1 MITRRQFRLFVFYPV
16 LVISLVMMCLW
27 GAAPFVAKHYLQ
39 DFFQQHGQSA
49 TLDAPNIDFFPP
61 RLEVNNLIVQ
71 QQNVPTLTLEHAEF
85 AIEFWPLFNQTL
97 AVSIADIAGLNL
109 NVEQQANN
117 WIIAGLDLAK
127 LTSDSTEKSDA
138 AESNQ
143 SKADTDPNAS
153 TSSWGISVP
162 QIQVKN
168 AFVDLTRNTKQNED
182 AQTDRLGLTSLE
194 VQNLIGQGLDWQA
207 DIALSAQVNDATLRL
222 DSQLN
227 YQKKQTNFVINTLT
241 TDLSV
246 DSIRHFL
253 PVDYQATE
261 GDLTLNAALL
271 LEHNANSGQFKLNVT
286 SFNLDLQNAFVPV
299 NQEQSIRL
307 HAANLDLKD
316 TQLDY
321 APTPKATNADHDTIN
336 LTAATKLTI
345 KASDVAIQQGEQ
357 SLAWQTLDIASPI
370 KVIGDESGYQ
380 LTSDSSTLALA
391 ELKLSSDSLIL
402 SGQTLALELANL
414 DLTLATDKQIKVA
427 VDSQFNSQQMAVKQA
442 GNRLSYQSLTLDSQL
457 AFSQDAQHTQAQSKA
472 FSLQLDEF
480 NGDLI
485 NGQSIALQTT
495 QLMADQLTLNQTKA
509 QQTDP
514 EPIETSLSGQQISL
528 NTKGL
533 DSYASNDKRLAA
545 WQSSQLS
552 GVNFEQQGDVFSVQ
566 AERLDINQITLSD
579 DLSAPDRPALATLG
593 QVSISQLEA
602 DQDTAKIDS
611 IHTQDVVISLLLD
624 AEKNL
629 TNLVSINNTPATLPE
644 PKLQPNTSPRVS
656 DLRQDSKSSS
666 TEPTQTKTTESGFKA
681 PYQLVLNQYAMT
693 GSSHVYVKDD
703 SISPALERTL
713 DIDTLTLANLNTQDE
728 KQAMDVT
735 LKAHNG
741 KYTKIQSDVTLWP
754 LADRL
759 TMQSELTIKEAELPP
774 YSAYLASVLGYQIDS
789 GQLDLDLK
797 LHAQQGLLDGNAHV
811 LLREFDLGGQQES
824 GSVMQAGVIPLNIAV
839 GILKD
844 SDNNIDLD
852 IPLSG
857 DIDNPEFGWRNFL
870 FLPVRKALYSASSN
884 YLMQTFIPYANVI
897 SIAQLAG
904 DQLLKIRVA
913 PLTFAPT
920 ETQLSE
926 NQNDFLVQLSQ
937 LMKDKEDSQL
947 KACGVTSYVDLGF
960 DTPPATLDE
969 NQKAQ
974 ARELAQARADRLK
987 DYLVSSGIR
996 SSRIL
1001 LCSPEID
1008 LSKDSQPRVEL
1019 NF

>member
-1 MITRRQFRLFVFYPV
+1 MITRRQFRLFIFYPA
-16 LVISLVMMCLW
+16 LVISLIIMCLW

-39 DFFQQHGQSA
+39 DFFQQHGQRA
-49 TLDAPNIDFFPP
+49 TLDAPAIDFFPP

-71 QQNVPTLTLEHAEF
+71 QQKTPTLTLEHAEF

-97 AVSIADIAGLNL
+97 AVSIADIEGLNL
-109 NVEQQANN
+109 NVKQQADT
-117 WIIAGLDLAK
+117 WIIAGLDLEK
-127 LTSDSTEKSDA
+127 LTSDNTETKDVAQPDLSN
-138 AESNQ
+138 AE
-143 SKADTDPNAS
+143 TDNNSSAS
-153 TSSWGISVP
+153 PWGISVP
-162 QIQVKN
+162 QIQIKN
-168 AFVDLTRNTKQNED
+168 AFVDLSRDTKQNEA

-207 DIALSAQVNDATLRL
+207 DIALAAQVNDATLRL
-222 DSQLN
+222 DSELN
-227 YQKKQTNFVINTLT
+227 YLKEQANLVINTLSAN
-241 TDLSV
+241 LSV

-253 PVDYQATE
+253 PADYQATE
-261 GDLTLNAALL
+261 GDIMLNAALSL
-271 LEHNANSGQFKLNVT
+271 THDATSGEFKLDAS
-286 SFNLDLQNAFVPV
+286 SFNLDLKNAFVPV
-299 NQEQSIRL
+299 KQAQSIRL
-307 HAANLDLKD
+307 QAANLDLKNS
-316 TQLDY
+316 QLDY
-321 APTPKATNADHDTIN
+321 VLPPKATDADYEIIN
-336 LTAATKLTI
+336 LTANTKLTL

-357 SLAWQTLDIASPI
+357 SLAWQTLDITSPI
-370 KVIGDESGYQ
+370 KAISDESGYQ
-380 LTSDSSTLALA
+380 LQSDRSTLALS

-402 SGQTLALELANL
+402 SGQALALQLANL
-414 DLTLATDKQIKVA
+414 DLTLDSDNRMKVA
-427 VDSQFNSQQMAVKQA
+427 VDSQFNSQQMAIEQA
-442 GNRLSYQSLTLDSQL
+442 GNSLSYQSLALDSQL
-457 AFSQDAQHTQAQSKA
+457 AFLQDAQHTHAQSDA
-472 FSLQLDEF
+472 LDLQLDEF
-480 NGDLI
+480 NGNLI
-485 NGQSIALQTT
+485 NGQSISLQTT
-495 QLMADQLTLNQTKA
+495 KLKADQLTLDQT
-509 QQTDP
+509 TDQS
-514 EPIETSLSGQQISL
+514 PIATSLSGRQVSL
-528 NTKGL
+528 STEGL
-533 DSYASNDKRLAA
+533 DSYVSQDKRLAA

-552 GVNFEQQGDVFSVQ
+552 GVNFEQQGDLFSVQ
-566 AERLDINQITLSD
+566 AERLDVNQISLSD
-579 DLSAPDRPALATLG
+579 HLDTPDMPALATLG
-593 QVSISQLEA
+593 KISISQLEA
-602 DQDTAKIDS
+602 DQDAAKIDT
-611 IHTQDVVISLLLD
+611 INTQDVIINLLLD

-629 TNLVSINNTPATLPE
+629 ANLVSINDTPATLPE
-644 PKLQPNTSPRVS
+644 PKLQPNASPRVS
-656 DLRQDSKSSS
+656 DVRESSPSS
-666 TEPTQTKTTESGFKA
+666 TQETETTESAFKA

-693 GSSHVYVKDD
+693 GKSHIYVKDE

-741 KYTKIQSDVTLWP
+741 KYTEIQSDVTLWP

-797 LHAQQGLLDGNAHV
+797 LHAQQGRLDGNAHI
-811 LLREFDLGGQQES
+811 LLREFDLGGRQES
-824 GSVMQAGVIPLNIAV
+824 GSVMQAGVVPLNIAV

-857 DIDNPEFGWRNFL
+857 DVDNPEFGWRNFL

-904 DQLLKIRVA
+904 DQLLKIRVE
-913 PLTFAPT
+913 PLIFEPT
-920 ETQLSE
+920 EAQLSDR
-926 NQNDFLVQLSQ
+926 QNDFLVQLSQ

-969 NQKAQ
+969 SQKAQ
-974 ARELAQARADRLK
+974 ARELAQTRANHLK

-996 SSRIL
+996 SSRVL

>member
-1 MITRRQFRLFVFYPV
+1 MITRHQFRLFVFYPI

-71 QQNVPTLTLEHAEF
+71 QQNIPTLTLEHAEL

-127 LTSDSTEKSDA
+127 LTSDSTEKSDV

-143 SKADTDPNAS
+143 SKADMDPNANGS
-153 TSSWGISVP
+153 PWRISVP

-168 AFVDLTRNTKQNED
+168 AFVDLTRDTKQNEN
-182 AQTDRLGLTSLE
+182 AQTDRLGLTYLE

-222 DSQLN
+222 DSELN
-227 YQKKQTNFVINTLT
+227 YQKKQANLVINTLT

-253 PVDYQATE
+253 PVDYQTTE
-261 GDLTLNAALL
+261 GDITLNTALSL
-271 LEHNANSGQFKLNVT
+271 THDATSGQFKLDAS
-286 SFNLDLQNAFVPV
+286 SFNLDLKNAFVPV
-299 NQEQSIRL
+299 KQAQSIRL
-307 HAANLDLKD
+307 QAANLDLKNS
-316 TQLDY
+316 QLDY
-321 APTPKATNADHDTIN
+321 ALPPKATDADHEIIN
-336 LTAATKLTI
+336 LTANTKLTL
-345 KASDVAIQQGEQ
+345 KASDVSIQQGEQ
-357 SLAWQTLDIASPI
+357 SLAWQTLDITSPI
-370 KVIGDESGYQ
+370 KAISDESGYQ
-380 LTSDSSTLALA
+380 LQSDRSTLALS

-402 SGQTLALELANL
+402 SGQALALQLANL
-414 DLTLATDKQIKVA
+414 DLTLATDKQIKVT

-442 GNRLSYQSLTLDSQL
+442 GNSLSYQSLALDSQL
-457 AFSQDAQHTQAQSKA
+457 AFLQDAQHTQAQSKA

-485 NGQSIALQTT
+485 NGQSISLQTT
-495 QLMADQLTLNQTKA
+495 KLKADQLTLDQT
-509 QQTDP
+509 TDQS
-514 EPIETSLSGQQISL
+514 PIATSLSGRQVSL
-528 NTKGL
+528 STEGL
-533 DSYASNDKRLAA
+533 DSYASQDKRLAA

-552 GVNFEQQGDVFSVQ
+552 GVNFEQQGNLFSVQ
-566 AERLDINQITLSD
+566 AERLDVNQISLSD
-579 DLSAPDRPALATLG
+579 HLDAPDMPALATLG
-593 QVSISQLEA
+593 KISISQLEA
-602 DQDTAKIDS
+602 DQDAAKIDT
-611 IHTQDVVISLLLD
+611 INTQDVIINLLLD
-624 AEKNL
+624 VEKNL
-629 TNLVSINNTPATLPE
+629 ANLVSINDTPATLPE
-644 PKLQPNTSPRVS
+644 PKLQPNATPRVS
-656 DLRQDSKSSS
+656 DIRESSPSS
-666 TEPTQTKTTESGFKA
+666 TQETETTESAFKA

-693 GSSHVYVKDD
+693 GKSHVYVKDD

-797 LHAQQGLLDGNAHV
+797 LHAQQGLLDGNAHI
-811 LLREFDLGGQQES
+811 LLREFDLGGRQES
-824 GSVMQAGVIPLNIAV
+824 GSIMQAGVVPLNIAV

-857 DIDNPEFGWRNFL
+857 DVDNPEFGWRNFL

-904 DQLLKIRVA
+904 DQLLKIRVE
-913 PLTFAPT
+913 PLIFEPT

-969 NQKAQ
+969 SQKAQ

-1001 LCSPEID
+1001 LCSLEID